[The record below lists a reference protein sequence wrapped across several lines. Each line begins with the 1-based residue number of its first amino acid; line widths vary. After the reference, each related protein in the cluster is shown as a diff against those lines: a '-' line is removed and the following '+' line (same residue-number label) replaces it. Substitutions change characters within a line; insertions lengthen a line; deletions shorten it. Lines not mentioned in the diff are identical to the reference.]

1 VKSLVVVR
9 KLDGVGRITLP
20 KKILRSWGI
29 EHNDGLEI
37 AVDGN
42 YIILSKYRP
51 VCIFCGSADGITE
64 IKNKYICEDCISSI
78 SGKHDE

>member
-1 VKSLVVVR
+1 MRSLVTVR
-9 KLDGVGRITLP
+9 NLDNAGRITLP

-37 AVDGN
+37 AVEGN

-51 VCIFCGSADGITE
+51 VCIFCGGAEGIAE
-64 IKNKYICEDCISSI
+64 IKGKQVCEECLV
-78 SGKHDE
+78 GLEQPR